1 MSRTHG
7 FDDGA
12 SRAKQDDGRN
22 QAPAEHEW
30 RSLGKK
36 EKKKLFALAML
47 ASSSSSSGGDDDDD
61 RDLSF
66 AAKSWLFKAM
76 RELRGAL

>member
-1 MSRTHG
+1 
-7 FDDGA
+7 
-12 SRAKQDDGRN
+12 
-22 QAPAEHEW
+22 
-30 RSLGKK
+30 
-36 EKKKLFALAML
+36 ML